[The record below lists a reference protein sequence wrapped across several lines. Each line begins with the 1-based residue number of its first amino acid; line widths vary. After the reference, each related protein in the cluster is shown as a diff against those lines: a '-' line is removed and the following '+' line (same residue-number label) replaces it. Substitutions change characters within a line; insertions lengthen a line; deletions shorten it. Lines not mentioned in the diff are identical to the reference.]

1 MKKTL
6 ICSAVASSLFAGA
19 AFAELSAD
27 GSVSATSDY
36 RFRGISQTN
45 EEAALQGE
53 INLNHSSGIHA
64 GVWGSSIDF
73 GESADGENFK
83 LEVDYTVG
91 YAFAI
96 SGVDLDL
103 GYVYYSYPNSNDDTV
118 DADFG
123 EVYGNASY
131 KGFEV
136 GVNWSDDY
144 FQESG
149 KSTYV
154 YTGASH
160 KFGIVTVAGTV
171 GYTFFDEKDV
181 FETGTDKYVDYSV
194 SAAVD
199 VLKNLNVEV
208 AYVGTDLHKD
218 DIGGADWAEDTFVA
232 SVTLSL

>member
-6 ICSAVASSLFAGA
+6 ICSAVASTLFAGA

-27 GSVSATSDY
+27 GSVGATSDY
-36 RFRGISQTN
+36 RFRGISQTDEN
-45 EEAALQGE
+45 AALQGE

-73 GESADGENFK
+73 DENSDEGNFK
-83 LEVDYTVG
+83 LEVDYTAG
-91 YAFAI
+91 FTFAI
-96 SGVDLDL
+96 SDVDVDL
-103 GYVYYSYPNSNDDTV
+103 GYVYYTYPNSESDV

-123 EVYGNASY
+123 EIYGNASY

-144 FQESG
+144 FLESG

-154 YTGASH
+154 YTGVSH
-160 KFGIVTVAGTV
+160 EFGIVTVGANV

-181 FETGTDKYVDYSV
+181 FENGTDQYMDYTV
-194 SAAVD
+194 SASVD
-199 VLKNLNVEV
+199 VLKNVNLGVS
-208 AYVGTDLHKD
+208 YVGTDLDKSD
-218 DIGGADWAEDTFVA
+218 LGGVDWAEDTFVA
-232 SVTLSL
+232 TVTLSL